1 MSSFAGKVAVIT
13 GAGSGIGRALAL
25 NLAKK
30 GARLALSDID
40 TDGLAETVRQAEAL
54 GAEVKSDRLDVA
66 EREAVLA
73 YADAV
78 VAHFGKVNQVYNNAG
93 IAYNGNVEK
102 SEFKDIER
110 IMDVDFWGVVN
121 GTKAFLPH
129 LIASG
134 DGHVVNISS
143 LFGLIAV
150 PGQSA
155 YNAAKFAV
163 RGFTEALRQEM
174 LIAKH
179 PVKVTCVH
187 PGGIKTAVARN
198 ATVADGEDHQTFAEF
213 FDKRLARPFAG
224 DGRGDHRQ
232 RSRQGPRPGRGRLGG
247 EGCRCAGPNHGPVVS
262 ADRCRG
268 QWRNSSR
275 GRSNESLERDITMK
289 TTAAVLLEA
298 GKPFELMELDLDGP
312 GTGEVLIKYTAAG
325 LCHSD
330 LHLTDGRHARAV
342 PDRGWP

>member
-1 MSSFAGKVAVIT
+1 VSEFAGKVCVIT

-25 NLAKK
+25 NLAGQ
-30 GARLALSDID
+30 GAKLALSDMD
-40 TDGLAETVRQAEAL
+40 SVGLAETVRQVEAL
-54 GAEVKSDRLDVA
+54 GADVKSDHLDVTQ
-66 EREAVLA
+66 REAVLS

-93 IAYNGNVEK
+93 IAFHGEVER

-134 DGHVVNISS
+134 DGHVVNVSS
-143 LFGLIAV
+143 LFGLLSI

-163 RGFTEALRQEM
+163 RGFTESLRQEM

-187 PGGIKTAVARN
+187 PGGIKTAIARN
-198 ATVADGEDHQTFAEF
+198 ATMPDGDDQVTFAQF
-213 FDKRLARPFAG
+213 FDKRLARTTPEDA
-224 DGRGDHRQ
+224 
-232 RSRQGPRPGRGRLGG
+232 
-247 EGCRCAGPNHGPVVS
+247 A
-262 ADRCRG
+262 
-268 QWRNSSR
+268 
-275 GRSNESLERDITMK
+275 K
-289 TTAAVLLEA
+289 TIANGVRK
-298 GKPFELMELDLDGP
+298 GKPR
-312 GTGEVLIKYTAAG
+312 VLIGADAKFLDAWVRVVGPSYQRVVAIVTSRVMPKSA
-325 LCHSD
+325 
-330 LHLTDGRHARAV
+330 
-342 PDRGWP
+342 